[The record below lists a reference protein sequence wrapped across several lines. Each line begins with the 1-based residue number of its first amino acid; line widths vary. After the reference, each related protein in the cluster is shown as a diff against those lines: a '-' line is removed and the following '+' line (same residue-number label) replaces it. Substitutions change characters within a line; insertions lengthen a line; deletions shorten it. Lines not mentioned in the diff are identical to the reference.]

1 MLTFGKEG
9 VFQTF
14 LKRPIQLYGHPA
26 VCIPSRV
33 NSEIGKIVKIQ
44 RKG

>member
-1 MLTFGKEG
+1 MLKFGTKDL
-9 VFQTF
+9 FQTF

-26 VCIPSRV
+26 VGIPSQV

-44 RKG
+44 SKG